1 MIRLLIVDDQ
11 DIVRQGLDT
20 ILRHEP
26 GIEVAGV
33 AANGQEAIT
42 QAETLRPDVVL
53 MDLKM
58 PLMNGIQATRTLSE
72 RLPQIRVLVL
82 TTYDGDEWVFDAI
95 KAGASGYLLKDAASE
110 EIVAAIRGAVAGEVH
125 LDPAIAGKVLAE
137 FNRLTTNGPARL
149 GPRPANGP
157 AARSAARSDSQAQA
171 NELLLEPLT
180 ERELAILQ
188 EMVHGKT
195 NKEIAETLFL
205 AEGTVK
211 NYVSAIIEKLQAN
224 DRTQAAILALKRGL
238 ARLE

>member
-1 MIRLLIVDDQ
+1 VIRVLIVDDQ
-11 DIVRQGLDT
+11 DIVRQGMDT

-42 QAETLRPDVVL
+42 LAETLQPDVVL

-58 PLMNGIQATRTLSE
+58 PVMNGIQATRTLCEQFPKS
-72 RLPQIRVLVL
+72 RVLVL

-95 KAGASGYLLKDAASE
+95 RAGASGYLLKDAASE

-137 FNRLTTNGPARL
+137 FNRLTTSSPLRAA
-149 GPRPANGP
+149 PRPANGP
-157 AARSAARSDSQAQA
+157 AARSGSPAEA

-188 EMVHGKT
+188 EMVQGKT